1 MVNIEEIK
9 IKASAVAKQLK
20 EGRKNKTI
28 SLKQAYD
35 LLDEVMTV
43 SKGLKKTEVDEELS
57 EELA

>member
-20 EGRKNKTI
+20 EGRKNKSI

-35 LLDEVMTV
+35 LLDEVMTAG
-43 SKGLKKTEVDEELS
+43 KDLKRAETN
-57 EELA
+57 EELAEELT